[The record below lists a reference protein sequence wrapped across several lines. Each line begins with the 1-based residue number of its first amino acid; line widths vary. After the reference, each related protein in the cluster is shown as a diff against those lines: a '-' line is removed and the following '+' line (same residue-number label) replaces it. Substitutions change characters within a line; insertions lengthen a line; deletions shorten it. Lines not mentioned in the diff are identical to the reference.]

1 MHSAAKSR
9 NSVGGFTSSNVGPLF
24 SFGNSFG
31 TGVVETPA
39 EIFRSDLPRLDN
51 LSQWIAQ
58 LSHRCPLWV
67 KSRHFGMSDRC
78 LLYPR
83 KRTPE
88 GHPGPQNSR
97 PQRFAIP
104 LAKMLRFF

>member
-1 MHSAAKSR
+1 MQSAAKSR

-58 LSHRCPLWV
+58 LCHRCPLWV
-67 KSRHFGMSDRC
+67 KSRHFSKSRRC
-78 LLYPR
+78 PLRNVCFLNHLVSAR
-83 KRTPE
+83 AAWGR
-88 GHPGPQNSR
+88 GQCH
-97 PQRFAIP
+97 AI
-104 LAKMLRFF
+104 